1 MFSVT
6 NFDIVYPNSHLKT
19 QEQWYNILY
28 NVNNTTHYLTHVSQD
43 TPSYLLKLKT
53 YVCQQIYVETT

>member
-1 MFSVT
+1 LDDLVNSMKIKLIIRNT
-6 NFDIVYPNSHLKT
+6 N
-19 QEQWYNILY
+19 

-53 YVCQQIYVETT
+53 NELQQIYVETT